1 MSIHKSKGLE
11 FPVVILSD
19 LARRFSNMD
28 FLSSVLV
35 HPQLGLGPVCVDT
48 QRHIQYPTVARQ
60 ALERTLRREAKAEEL
75 RVLYVAMTRAKEKLV
90 MVHTQANA
98 KSRVADLLA
107 LSDCPV
113 LPEAVDS
120 GKCMGDWI
128 MLPLLQRSE
137 AASLRELAG
146 QNGEGRF
153 YADET
158 PWTVRVHD
166 GLSFVTPQQRPDDAP
181 VDAAPPKEELP
192 VDFAALSYRY
202 PYAGQTAFP
211 AKLTATQLKGRA
223 LDEEISENTTLPPR
237 LRSLYKPKFLAGE
250 TTLTG
255 AERGTALHLVMQD
268 LDFFCEA
275 SEQSVREQVEKLRAL
290 RKLTDERDKLAA
302 ENARLQVELAGL
314 QKRLEQAQAD
324 NDALSGQVNALAQ
337 EGSDLAEQLKKSEET
352 RQELLA
358 RPVPQP
364 AEPEEP
370 APQPEEPEESEEPEA
385 AQEPSLTEKEL
396 TAYRRAE
403 QTERNAAVRA
413 RRIYA
418 QLSNLCEDAR
428 TRYMDSGEE
437 IAALAADLST
447 GLSRLQ
453 DAFAEVQVIFDDAQN
468 AFDDMQLPETAA
480 EETAE

>member
-1 MSIHKSKGLE
+1 MSDFSKFRTAVSG
-11 FPVVILSD
+11 FNRTDVVNYIEST
-19 LARRFSNMD
+19 SIE
-28 FLSSVLV
+28 
-35 HPQLGLGPVCVDT
+35 HQ
-48 QRHIQYPTVARQ
+48 
-60 ALERTLRREAKAEEL
+60 K
-75 RVLYVAMTRAKEKLV
+75 
-90 MVHTQANA
+90 
-98 KSRVADLLA
+98 
-107 LSDCPV
+107 
-113 LPEAVDS
+113 
-120 GKCMGDWI
+120 
-128 MLPLLQRSE
+128 
-137 AASLRELAG
+137 
-146 QNGEGRF
+146 
-153 YADET
+153 
-158 PWTVRVHD
+158 
-166 GLSFVTPQQRPDDAP
+166 
-181 VDAAPPKEELP
+181 
-192 VDFAALSYRY
+192 
-202 PYAGQTAFP
+202 
-211 AKLTATQLKGRA
+211 
-223 LDEEISENTTLPPR
+223 
-237 LRSLYKPKFLAGE
+237 
-250 TTLTG
+250 
-255 AERGTALHLVMQD
+255 
-268 LDFFCEA
+268 
-275 SEQSVREQVEKLRAL
+275 AL

-314 QKRLEQAQAD
+314 QKRLEQAQSD
-324 NDALSGQVNALAQ
+324 NDALSEQVNTLAQ
-337 EGSDLAEQLKKSEET
+337 EGTELAEQLKKSEEA

-370 APQPEEPEESEEPEA
+370 TPQPEEPETEAAPEEP

-468 AFDDMQLPETAA
+468 DFDDMQLPETAA

>member
-1 MSIHKSKGLE
+1 MSDFSKFRTAVSG
-11 FPVVILSD
+11 FNRTDVVNYIEST
-19 LARRFSNMD
+19 SIE
-28 FLSSVLV
+28 
-35 HPQLGLGPVCVDT
+35 HQ
-48 QRHIQYPTVARQ
+48 
-60 ALERTLRREAKAEEL
+60 K
-75 RVLYVAMTRAKEKLV
+75 
-90 MVHTQANA
+90 
-98 KSRVADLLA
+98 
-107 LSDCPV
+107 
-113 LPEAVDS
+113 
-120 GKCMGDWI
+120 
-128 MLPLLQRSE
+128 
-137 AASLRELAG
+137 
-146 QNGEGRF
+146 
-153 YADET
+153 
-158 PWTVRVHD
+158 
-166 GLSFVTPQQRPDDAP
+166 
-181 VDAAPPKEELP
+181 
-192 VDFAALSYRY
+192 
-202 PYAGQTAFP
+202 
-211 AKLTATQLKGRA
+211 
-223 LDEEISENTTLPPR
+223 
-237 LRSLYKPKFLAGE
+237 
-250 TTLTG
+250 
-255 AERGTALHLVMQD
+255 
-268 LDFFCEA
+268 
-275 SEQSVREQVEKLRAL
+275 AL

-324 NDALSGQVNALAQ
+324 NDALSEQVNTLAQ
-337 EGSDLAEQLKKSEET
+337 EGAELAEQLKKSEEA

-370 APQPEEPEESEEPEA
+370 TPQPEEPETEAAPEEP

>member
-146 QNGEGRF
+146 QNGEGSF

-181 VDAAPPKEELP
+181 VDAAPPKDELP

-268 LDFFCEA
+268 LDFSCEA
-275 SEQSVREQVEKLRAL
+275 SEQSVREQVEKLRAQ
-290 RKLTDERDKLAA
+290 RKLTDE
-302 ENARLQVELAGL
+302 Q
-314 QKRLEQAQAD
+314 
-324 NDALSGQVNALAQ
+324 
-337 EGSDLAEQLKKSEET
+337 
-352 RQELLA
+352 
-358 RPVPQP
+358 
-364 AEPEEP
+364 
-370 APQPEEPEESEEPEA
+370 
-385 AQEPSLTEKEL
+385 
-396 TAYRRAE
+396 
-403 QTERNAAVRA
+403 A
-413 RRIYA
+413 RRR
-418 QLSNLCEDAR
+418 CAR
-428 TRYMDSGEE
+428 DRP
-437 IAALAADLST
+437 I
-447 GLSRLQ
+447 
-453 DAFAEVQVIFDDAQN
+453 FAK
-468 AFDDMQLPETAA
+468 
-480 EETAE
+480 

>member
-1 MSIHKSKGLE
+1 MSDFSKFRTAVSG
-11 FPVVILSD
+11 FNRTDVVNYIEST
-19 LARRFSNMD
+19 SIE
-28 FLSSVLV
+28 
-35 HPQLGLGPVCVDT
+35 HQ
-48 QRHIQYPTVARQ
+48 
-60 ALERTLRREAKAEEL
+60 K
-75 RVLYVAMTRAKEKLV
+75 
-90 MVHTQANA
+90 
-98 KSRVADLLA
+98 
-107 LSDCPV
+107 
-113 LPEAVDS
+113 
-120 GKCMGDWI
+120 
-128 MLPLLQRSE
+128 
-137 AASLRELAG
+137 
-146 QNGEGRF
+146 
-153 YADET
+153 
-158 PWTVRVHD
+158 
-166 GLSFVTPQQRPDDAP
+166 
-181 VDAAPPKEELP
+181 
-192 VDFAALSYRY
+192 
-202 PYAGQTAFP
+202 
-211 AKLTATQLKGRA
+211 
-223 LDEEISENTTLPPR
+223 
-237 LRSLYKPKFLAGE
+237 
-250 TTLTG
+250 
-255 AERGTALHLVMQD
+255 
-268 LDFFCEA
+268 
-275 SEQSVREQVEKLRAL
+275 AL

-314 QKRLEQAQAD
+314 QKRLEQAQSD
-324 NDALSGQVNALAQ
+324 NDALSEQVNTLAQ
-337 EGSDLAEQLKKSEET
+337 EGAELAEQLKKSEEA

-370 APQPEEPEESEEPEA
+370 TPQPEEPETEAAPEEP

>member
-1 MSIHKSKGLE
+1 MSDFSKFRTAVSG
-11 FPVVILSD
+11 FNRTDVVNYIEST
-19 LARRFSNMD
+19 SIE
-28 FLSSVLV
+28 
-35 HPQLGLGPVCVDT
+35 HQ
-48 QRHIQYPTVARQ
+48 
-60 ALERTLRREAKAEEL
+60 K
-75 RVLYVAMTRAKEKLV
+75 
-90 MVHTQANA
+90 
-98 KSRVADLLA
+98 
-107 LSDCPV
+107 
-113 LPEAVDS
+113 
-120 GKCMGDWI
+120 
-128 MLPLLQRSE
+128 
-137 AASLRELAG
+137 
-146 QNGEGRF
+146 
-153 YADET
+153 
-158 PWTVRVHD
+158 
-166 GLSFVTPQQRPDDAP
+166 
-181 VDAAPPKEELP
+181 
-192 VDFAALSYRY
+192 
-202 PYAGQTAFP
+202 
-211 AKLTATQLKGRA
+211 
-223 LDEEISENTTLPPR
+223 
-237 LRSLYKPKFLAGE
+237 
-250 TTLTG
+250 
-255 AERGTALHLVMQD
+255 
-268 LDFFCEA
+268 
-275 SEQSVREQVEKLRAL
+275 AL

-314 QKRLEQAQAD
+314 QKRLEQAQSD
-324 NDALSGQVNALAQ
+324 NDALSEQVNTLAQ
-337 EGSDLAEQLKKSEET
+337 EGTELAEQLKKSEEA

-370 APQPEEPEESEEPEA
+370 TPQPEEPETEAAPEEP

-418 QLSNLCEDAR
+418 QLSNLCEEAR

>member
-1 MSIHKSKGLE
+1 MSDFSKFRTAVSG
-11 FPVVILSD
+11 FNRTDVVNYIEST
-19 LARRFSNMD
+19 SIE
-28 FLSSVLV
+28 
-35 HPQLGLGPVCVDT
+35 HQ
-48 QRHIQYPTVARQ
+48 
-60 ALERTLRREAKAEEL
+60 K
-75 RVLYVAMTRAKEKLV
+75 
-90 MVHTQANA
+90 
-98 KSRVADLLA
+98 
-107 LSDCPV
+107 
-113 LPEAVDS
+113 
-120 GKCMGDWI
+120 
-128 MLPLLQRSE
+128 
-137 AASLRELAG
+137 
-146 QNGEGRF
+146 
-153 YADET
+153 
-158 PWTVRVHD
+158 
-166 GLSFVTPQQRPDDAP
+166 
-181 VDAAPPKEELP
+181 
-192 VDFAALSYRY
+192 
-202 PYAGQTAFP
+202 
-211 AKLTATQLKGRA
+211 
-223 LDEEISENTTLPPR
+223 
-237 LRSLYKPKFLAGE
+237 
-250 TTLTG
+250 
-255 AERGTALHLVMQD
+255 
-268 LDFFCEA
+268 
-275 SEQSVREQVEKLRAL
+275 AL

-324 NDALSGQVNALAQ
+324 NDALSGQVNTLAQ
-337 EGSDLAEQLKKSEET
+337 EGAELAEQLKKAEEA

-370 APQPEEPEESEEPEA
+370 TPQPEEPETEATPEEPV
-385 AQEPSLTEKEL
+385 QEPSLTEKEL

>member
-1 MSIHKSKGLE
+1 MADFSKFRTAVSGFNRTDVVNYIESTSIEHQK
-11 FPVVILSD
+11 
-19 LARRFSNMD
+19 
-28 FLSSVLV
+28 
-35 HPQLGLGPVCVDT
+35 
-48 QRHIQYPTVARQ
+48 
-60 ALERTLRREAKAEEL
+60 
-75 RVLYVAMTRAKEKLV
+75 
-90 MVHTQANA
+90 
-98 KSRVADLLA
+98 
-107 LSDCPV
+107 
-113 LPEAVDS
+113 
-120 GKCMGDWI
+120 
-128 MLPLLQRSE
+128 
-137 AASLRELAG
+137 
-146 QNGEGRF
+146 
-153 YADET
+153 
-158 PWTVRVHD
+158 
-166 GLSFVTPQQRPDDAP
+166 
-181 VDAAPPKEELP
+181 
-192 VDFAALSYRY
+192 
-202 PYAGQTAFP
+202 
-211 AKLTATQLKGRA
+211 
-223 LDEEISENTTLPPR
+223 
-237 LRSLYKPKFLAGE
+237 
-250 TTLTG
+250 
-255 AERGTALHLVMQD
+255 
-268 LDFFCEA
+268 
-275 SEQSVREQVEKLRAL
+275 AL

-324 NDALSGQVNALAQ
+324 NDALSGQVNTLAQ
-337 EGSDLAEQLKKSEET
+337 EGAELAEQLKKSEEA

-370 APQPEEPEESEEPEA
+370 TPQPEEPETEATPEEPV
-385 AQEPSLTEKEL
+385 QEPSLTEKEL

>member
-1 MSIHKSKGLE
+1 MADFSKFRTAVSGFNRTDVVNYIESTSIEHQK
-11 FPVVILSD
+11 
-19 LARRFSNMD
+19 
-28 FLSSVLV
+28 
-35 HPQLGLGPVCVDT
+35 
-48 QRHIQYPTVARQ
+48 
-60 ALERTLRREAKAEEL
+60 
-75 RVLYVAMTRAKEKLV
+75 
-90 MVHTQANA
+90 
-98 KSRVADLLA
+98 
-107 LSDCPV
+107 
-113 LPEAVDS
+113 
-120 GKCMGDWI
+120 
-128 MLPLLQRSE
+128 
-137 AASLRELAG
+137 
-146 QNGEGRF
+146 
-153 YADET
+153 
-158 PWTVRVHD
+158 
-166 GLSFVTPQQRPDDAP
+166 
-181 VDAAPPKEELP
+181 
-192 VDFAALSYRY
+192 
-202 PYAGQTAFP
+202 
-211 AKLTATQLKGRA
+211 
-223 LDEEISENTTLPPR
+223 
-237 LRSLYKPKFLAGE
+237 
-250 TTLTG
+250 
-255 AERGTALHLVMQD
+255 
-268 LDFFCEA
+268 
-275 SEQSVREQVEKLRAL
+275 AL

-337 EGSDLAEQLKKSEET
+337 EGSDLAEQLKKSEEA

-370 APQPEEPEESEEPEA
+370 TPQPEEPETEAAPEEP

-447 GLSRLQ
+447 GLTRLQ

>member
-1 MSIHKSKGLE
+1 MSDFSKFRTAVSG
-11 FPVVILSD
+11 FNRTDVVNYIEST
-19 LARRFSNMD
+19 SIE
-28 FLSSVLV
+28 
-35 HPQLGLGPVCVDT
+35 HQ
-48 QRHIQYPTVARQ
+48 
-60 ALERTLRREAKAEEL
+60 K
-75 RVLYVAMTRAKEKLV
+75 
-90 MVHTQANA
+90 
-98 KSRVADLLA
+98 
-107 LSDCPV
+107 
-113 LPEAVDS
+113 
-120 GKCMGDWI
+120 
-128 MLPLLQRSE
+128 
-137 AASLRELAG
+137 
-146 QNGEGRF
+146 
-153 YADET
+153 
-158 PWTVRVHD
+158 
-166 GLSFVTPQQRPDDAP
+166 
-181 VDAAPPKEELP
+181 
-192 VDFAALSYRY
+192 
-202 PYAGQTAFP
+202 
-211 AKLTATQLKGRA
+211 
-223 LDEEISENTTLPPR
+223 
-237 LRSLYKPKFLAGE
+237 
-250 TTLTG
+250 
-255 AERGTALHLVMQD
+255 
-268 LDFFCEA
+268 
-275 SEQSVREQVEKLRAL
+275 AL

-337 EGSDLAEQLKKSEET
+337 EGSDLAEQLKKAEEA

-370 APQPEEPEESEEPEA
+370 TPQPEEPETEATPEEPV
-385 AQEPSLTEKEL
+385 QEPSLTEKEL

-418 QLSNLCEDAR
+418 QLPNLCEDAR

>member
-1 MSIHKSKGLE
+1 MSDFSKFRTAVSG
-11 FPVVILSD
+11 FNRTDVVNYIEST
-19 LARRFSNMD
+19 SIE
-28 FLSSVLV
+28 
-35 HPQLGLGPVCVDT
+35 HQ
-48 QRHIQYPTVARQ
+48 
-60 ALERTLRREAKAEEL
+60 K
-75 RVLYVAMTRAKEKLV
+75 
-90 MVHTQANA
+90 
-98 KSRVADLLA
+98 
-107 LSDCPV
+107 
-113 LPEAVDS
+113 
-120 GKCMGDWI
+120 
-128 MLPLLQRSE
+128 
-137 AASLRELAG
+137 
-146 QNGEGRF
+146 
-153 YADET
+153 
-158 PWTVRVHD
+158 
-166 GLSFVTPQQRPDDAP
+166 
-181 VDAAPPKEELP
+181 
-192 VDFAALSYRY
+192 
-202 PYAGQTAFP
+202 
-211 AKLTATQLKGRA
+211 
-223 LDEEISENTTLPPR
+223 
-237 LRSLYKPKFLAGE
+237 
-250 TTLTG
+250 
-255 AERGTALHLVMQD
+255 
-268 LDFFCEA
+268 
-275 SEQSVREQVEKLRAL
+275 AL

-337 EGSDLAEQLKKSEET
+337 EGSDLAEQLKKSEEA
-352 RQELLA
+352 RQELLI
-358 RPVPQP
+358 R
-364 AEPEEP
+364 P
-370 APQPEEPEESEEPEA
+370 APQPEEPAEPAKSEEPEA

>member
-1 MSIHKSKGLE
+1 VSDFSKFRTAVSGFNRTDVVNYIESTSIEHQK
-11 FPVVILSD
+11 
-19 LARRFSNMD
+19 
-28 FLSSVLV
+28 
-35 HPQLGLGPVCVDT
+35 
-48 QRHIQYPTVARQ
+48 
-60 ALERTLRREAKAEEL
+60 
-75 RVLYVAMTRAKEKLV
+75 
-90 MVHTQANA
+90 
-98 KSRVADLLA
+98 
-107 LSDCPV
+107 
-113 LPEAVDS
+113 
-120 GKCMGDWI
+120 
-128 MLPLLQRSE
+128 
-137 AASLRELAG
+137 
-146 QNGEGRF
+146 
-153 YADET
+153 
-158 PWTVRVHD
+158 
-166 GLSFVTPQQRPDDAP
+166 
-181 VDAAPPKEELP
+181 
-192 VDFAALSYRY
+192 
-202 PYAGQTAFP
+202 
-211 AKLTATQLKGRA
+211 
-223 LDEEISENTTLPPR
+223 
-237 LRSLYKPKFLAGE
+237 
-250 TTLTG
+250 
-255 AERGTALHLVMQD
+255 
-268 LDFFCEA
+268 
-275 SEQSVREQVEKLRAL
+275 AL

-337 EGSDLAEQLKKSEET
+337 EGSDLAEQLKKSEEA
-352 RQELLA
+352 RQELLI
-358 RPVPQP
+358 RPAPQP
-364 AEPEEP
+364 EEPAEP
-370 APQPEEPEESEEPEA
+370 APQPEEPETEAAPEEP